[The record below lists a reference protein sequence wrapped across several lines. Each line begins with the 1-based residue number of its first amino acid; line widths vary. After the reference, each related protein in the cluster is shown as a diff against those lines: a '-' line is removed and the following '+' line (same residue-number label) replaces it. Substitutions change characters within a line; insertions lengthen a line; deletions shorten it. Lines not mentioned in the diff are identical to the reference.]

1 MAPSII
7 ESPAAEIT
15 VPIKTDPRLA
25 DSNPKARV
33 RRVIDEEGGNTTAS
47 VRHDQPVDRYL
58 YRKLTQATLV
68 SSLPAHLGLRREIP
82 SP

>member
-15 VPIKTDPRLA
+15 VPTKTDHRPA

-47 VRHDQPVDRYL
+47 VCHDQPTDKYL
-58 YRKLTQATLV
+58 YGNLTQATLV
-68 SSLPAHLGLRREIP
+68 SSLPPHLGLWREIP
-82 SP
+82 TP